1 MRFRVGESPGSVET
15 ADLNHDRLSDLVV
28 ANEQGGVS
36 ILLGD
41 GKGGFA
47 PSPGSPFPAGRNP
60 NDIAI
65 ADFNHDGHPDLAMA
79 NHEEKHLTVLLG
91 DGHGGFA
98 RAPHSPFAVD
108 VLPHTH
114 GVSAGDLNRDGHVD
128 LITDSWA
135 NDRVVALLG
144 DGAGGFRAGP
154 FFTVGKHPYQRLRV
168 RDVNADGHLDILT
181 TNLEDDTATVLLGD
195 GHGTFSPA
203 TGSPFPCGDSPF
215 GLAVGDVNGDDHVDL
230 AIVNAP
236 SSTADRHGRDGLTIL
251 IGDGRGGFRTM
262 GGSPFPTGHIP
273 NRVTIGDINAD
284 GLGDVAVSC
293 PDSDQVSVFLMSRGG
308 GPVASVVHV
317 SGRPKGIAL
326 QDVNADGRADLLI
339 TNSSENTVTV
349 ILSR

>member
-1 MRFRVGESPGSVET
+1 MET
-15 ADLNHDRLSDLVV
+15 ADINHDGLSDLVV
-28 ANEQGGVS
+28 ANEQGGTVS
-36 ILLGD
+36 VLLGD

-47 PSPGSPFPAGRNP
+47 PPPGSPFPAGRNP
-60 NDIAI
+60 NDIVI
-65 ADFNHDGHPDLAMA
+65 SDFNHDGHPDLAVA

-98 RAPHSPFAVD
+98 PARHSPFAVD

-114 GVSAGDLNRDGHVD
+114 GVSAGDLNGDDHVD

-135 NDRVVALLG
+135 NNRVAALLG

-168 RDVNADGHLDILT
+168 RDVNGDGHVDIIT
-181 TNLEDDTATVLLGD
+181 TNLEDDTATVLRGD
-195 GHGTFSPA
+195 GHGGFSPA
-203 TGSPFPCGDSPF
+203 MGSPFPCGDSPF
-215 GLAVGDVNGDDHVDL
+215 NLAVGDVDGDGHVDL

-236 SSTADRHGRDGLTIL
+236 SSTADRHGRNGLTIL
-251 IGDGRGGFRTM
+251 IGDGGGGFRMM
-262 GGSPFPTGHIP
+262 GGSPFPTGRIP
-273 NRVTIGDINAD
+273 NRVAIGDINGD
-284 GLGDVAVSC
+284 GLGDIAVSC
-293 PDSDQVSVFLMSRGG
+293 PDSDQVDVFLMSRTG
-308 GPVASVVHV
+308 GPVAPVVRV

-339 TNSSENTVTV
+339 TNSSENTLTV